1 LRSGKKEA
9 SNENQPPN
17 SWEQM
22 QKTREQKS
30 NLACNENKHR
40 ATKKKHN
47 GGKVRDGAMVAQ
59 QQQQQQQQLLTK
71 PQELQIRNGA
81 SKT

>member
-1 LRSGKKEA
+1 MKIS
-9 SNENQPPN
+9 PN
-17 SWEQM
+17 SSEQM

-30 NLACNENKHR
+30 NLACNENRQR

-47 GGKVRDGAMVAQ
+47 GGEIRDGAMVAQ
-59 QQQQQQQQLLTK
+59 QQQQQQQLLTK
-71 PQELQIRNGA
+71 KLQELQIRNGA

>member
-1 LRSGKKEA
+1 MKIR
-9 SNENQPPN
+9 PN
-17 SWEQM
+17 SSEQM

-30 NLACNENKHR
+30 NLACNENRQR

-47 GGKVRDGAMVAQ
+47 GGEVRDGAMVAQ
-59 QQQQQQQQLLTK
+59 QQQQQQLLTK
-71 PQELQIRNGA
+71 NYKNLQIRNGA